1 MELASTFGLDLELDG
16 IWIDTGWDGSG
27 LKWIGQGWKH
37 FPDYFSHGRYSLLS
51 GPSKAQFKQHRE
63 MCVCVC
69 VCVCVR
75 VCVRVCVCVH
85 VHVGVSS

>member
-37 FPDYFSHGRYSLLS
+37 FPDYFSHGLVDEVV
-51 GPSKAQFKQHRE
+51 KAS
-63 MCVCVC
+63 
-69 VCVCVR
+69 
-75 VCVRVCVCVH
+75 
-85 VHVGVSS
+85 VGVYE